1 MAKQKPSLANLALTK
16 SSTTKPVLQTTATS
30 TPGQREKRIG
40 QTLRLMKGAH
50 RQLKQLALDLD
61 KPVHEVLIEA
71 INDLFAKYGK
81 PPIV

>member
-1 MAKQKPSLANLALTK
+1 MAKQKPSLANLTLAK
-16 SSTTKPVLQTTATS
+16 GSTTKPVPQTTATS

-61 KPVHEVLIEA
+61 KPVHDVLIEA

-81 PPIV
+81 PPIA